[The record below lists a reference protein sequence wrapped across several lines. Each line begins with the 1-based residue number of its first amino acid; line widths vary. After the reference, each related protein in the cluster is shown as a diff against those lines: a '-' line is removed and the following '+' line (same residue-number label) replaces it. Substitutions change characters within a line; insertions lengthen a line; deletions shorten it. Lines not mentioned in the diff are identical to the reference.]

1 MKALSNILKWV
12 GWLVLIASIFCGIS
26 NATEAKELPGLV
38 FAYWFVGGG
47 LFCLFSLAQ
56 AYTLAAVADIREK
69 LSATPQPAQASEEN
83 SSPKEI
89 NAGYIICPNCH
100 AKQRDERKTCFVCG
114 AALKIEE
121 KEQ

>member
-1 MKALSNILKWV
+1 MKALSNVLKWI
-12 GWLVLIASIFCGIS
+12 GWLILIASIFCGIS

-38 FAYWFVGGG
+38 FVYWFVGGG

-114 AALKIEE
+114 AALKEEE